1 MKRNQPF
8 LILVAA
14 LTVAAMACNMPA
26 AQPPATETEAPT
38 EAPTEVS
45 TQEPEA
51 VEPTEAPTE
60 AVPVGV
66 TVSVTTATNC
76 RTGPDAAYQLLM
88 TVQPGSS
95 FDVVGKYTPLNY
107 WIINMPT
114 EGTCWLWGKYATTVG
129 DTSTLPEIAAPAPP
143 PVAQVDPNS
152 AENSNDNNSNENS
165 EENSN
170 DSGNDDGGDQPLIPI
185 IPIIPAVLLP
195 SPPANINVNVNCD
208 FNFPTM
214 TQTSVI
220 TWSDT
225 GSETGYIVYKNG
237 APIANLGPNATNYI
251 DVFNVLLAPGSKITY
266 GVQTVI
272 GSAKSSATE
281 KTVNAC
287 N

>member
-1 MKRNQPF
+1 MKRNQSF
-8 LILVAA
+8 LIFVGA
-14 LTVAAMACNMPA
+14 LTIAAMACNMPA
-26 AQPPATETEAPT
+26 AQPSAETEAPT

-45 TQEPEA
+45 TQELEVAEA
-51 VEPTEAPTE
+51 TEPPTE

-95 FDVVGKYTPLNY
+95 FVVVGKYTPLNY

-143 PVAQVDPNS
+143 PVAQVDPNPTES
-152 AENSNDNNSNENS
+152 SNDSNSNEDS
-165 EENSN
+165 EDNSN
-170 DSGNDDGGDQPLIPI
+170 DSGNDNGGNPPLIPI
-185 IPIIPAVLLP
+185 IPIIPAVLIP
-195 SPPANINVNVNCD
+195 SPPANVNVNVDCD
-208 FNFPTM
+208 FNFPTT

-237 APIANLGPNATNYI
+237 APIANLGANTTNYI
-251 DVFNVLLAPGSKITY
+251 DMFNVLLSPGSKITY

-272 GSAKSSATE
+272 GSAKSSPAE
-281 KTVNAC
+281 KTVNVC